1 MEAVA
6 ALAVIAAAAFV
17 STVLMRRGRAGS
29 VPALTGA
36 ARRRIAG
43 RVAEISAPP
52 STPKQGPVDRPPP
65 ASPPI
70 ASRRLLWRDTSAAL
84 TILGAV
90 LLFVLLVDPMRPG
103 GAVLEATGS
112 PGSSPAFVGRRPS
125 SEPPDRSAATTAAPA
140 PRPTSASPAA
150 SVSEPGQTTR
160 PQATSDRMAVLTPCL
175 GKRDCY
181 VYVVR
186 RGDNLTSIAN
196 WFGIPYP
203 TVLRLNPQ
211 IGAPRYVHAGDR
223 ITLPA
228 PRR

>member
-6 ALAVIAAAAFV
+6 ALGVIAVAAVA
-17 STVLMRRGRAGS
+17 STLLIRRGRGGS

-36 ARRRIAG
+36 ARQRIAV
-43 RVAEISAPP
+43 RIAEIASPP
-52 STPKQGPVDRPPP
+52 TPTPGPVDRSVQ
-65 ASPPI
+65 AAPPI
-70 ASRRLLWRDTSAAL
+70 GSRRLLWRDTSAAL

-90 LLFVLLVDPMRPG
+90 LLVVLVVDPMRPG

-112 PGSSPAFVGRRPS
+112 PGSSSVVVEQRPS
-125 SEPPDRSAATTAAPA
+125 SQPAGRSAPTTATPP
-140 PRPTSASPAA
+140 PRPTSASPAVA
-150 SVSEPGQTTR
+150 ASEPGPTTR
-160 PQATSDRMAVLTPCL
+160 PRATSDRMTVLTPCP

-196 WFGIPYP
+196 WFGIPYAV
-203 TVLRLNPQ
+203 VLRLNPQ
-211 IGAPRYVHAGDR
+211 IDDPRNVQAGDR
-223 ITLPA
+223 VTLPT